1 MKTIIICIFLILLAL
16 LGCVAYS
23 IQQGNETDKQLTR
36 WDSILKEAEQNG
48 K

>member
-23 IQQGNETDKQLTR
+23 IQQGNETDRQIAQ
-36 WDSILKEAEQNG
+36 WDRILEEVER
-48 K
+48 